1 MLAAMAAIARS
12 WPNER
17 RAGAL
22 LAQARKMRDAD
33 IADAL
38 RGTGIEVAA

>member
-1 MLAAMAAIARS
+1 MLAALAAIARS
-12 WPNER
+12 WPTER
-17 RAGAL
+17 RAAAL
-22 LAQARKMRDAD
+22 LAQARKTRDDD